1 MPVAEKNF
9 LAFYWNETICHVVEK
24 NMLTDPWSP
33 RRPPS
38 FSDQLCKWKY
48 WEVKAKYSFWRFS
61 DL

>member
-38 FSDQLCKWKY
+38 FSDQLCK
-48 WEVKAKYSFWRFS
+48 
-61 DL
+61 